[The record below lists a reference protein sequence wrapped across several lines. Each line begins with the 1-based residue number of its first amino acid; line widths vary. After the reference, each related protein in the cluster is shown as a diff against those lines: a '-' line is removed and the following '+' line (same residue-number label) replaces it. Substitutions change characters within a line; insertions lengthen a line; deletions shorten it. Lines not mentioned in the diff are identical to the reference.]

1 MSERN
6 PNPSIA
12 AMKAKPGLTW
22 KSTLALLFAA
32 ATILPV
38 NLYLQLVSGA
48 TIAAAATY
56 ITLVVLTELGSL
68 LGSPITKQEAF
79 IIFMLT
85 SIVAGSPVYIN
96 FVYRSYFV
104 TSPIVWTFKDPYTG
118 KPLPEVVPPFW
129 APPYDSQAHVLRSLL
144 HPDFIIP
151 QVVSHLQFG
160 VLFIIME
167 IALTMFVS
175 SLYLEAEPLPFPL
188 ADVNYSLIETLTER
202 TEERMG
208 IFIISLIVG
217 AFYSFI
223 AYGIPTI
230 MMGLFNVPLQLI
242 PIPWI
247 DLTTGYWGVEK
258 FLPGA
263 CFGISTDIL
272 AFATGFIL
280 PLRVL
285 AYIAVGS
292 IATWVFGNW
301 LALTAFKLYFPEW
314 VSEWKSGMSLSL
326 VWQRSLLRVWI
337 GPQIGFILGL
347 SLLSFAWSYKAV
359 ARALKSLIRM
369 TVAGGG
375 SSAARWSLPMFL
387 GASIC
392 SLVFFHVLVPDFPLH
407 VAALTIPLSL
417 LLAVVATRIRGETTV
432 YAYPPYLWWI
442 LVYAS
447 GYPKVDAFFFQPVI
461 GGSSTPLWT
470 EALKVARL
478 TETKE
483 TDFFKGFVL
492 AWVLYCVFSLIFVQF
507 FWLMAPIPSY
517 VYPWTVISWP
527 IQAITESMWY
537 TRQITARMN
546 TVLFGFTLVLALGA
560 LQVVLHR
567 LTGFALDIVSL
578 ISGTATIPPAA
589 ISMLIGGLFG
599 NYVLRRAMGEARWRE
614 ERALM
619 VAGIATGGGIV
630 TGILAA
636 LVLMFKSA
644 WLKPF

>member
-1 MSERN
+1 MKE
-6 PNPSIA
+6 PNPSGIPA
-12 AMKAKPGLTW
+12 SSKVKPGLTW
-22 KSTLALLFAA
+22 KSVLALVFAA

-48 TIAAAATY
+48 TIASAATY
-56 ITLVVLTELGSL
+56 ITLVVLTELGAM

-79 IIFMLT
+79 IMFMLT

-104 TSPIVWTFKDPYTG
+104 TSPITWTFRDPCTG
-118 KPLPEVVPPFW
+118 KPLPEVVPSFW
-129 APPYDSQAHVLRSLL
+129 APPYNSPAHALRSLL
-144 HPDFIIP
+144 HPDFILP
-151 QVVSHLQFG
+151 QLISHLQFG
-160 VLFIIME
+160 VLFIVME

-188 ADVNYSLIETLTER
+188 AEVNYSLIETLAER

-208 IFIISLIVG
+208 IFIVSMIVG

-230 MMGLFNVPLQLI
+230 MMGLFNVSMQLI

-247 DLTTGYWGVEK
+247 DLTMGYWGVEK

-272 AFATGFIL
+272 TFATGFIL

-285 AYIAVGS
+285 AYIMVGS
-292 IATWVFGNW
+292 VATWVFGNW
-301 LALTAFKLYFPEW
+301 LALTTFKPYFPEW

-337 GPQIGFILGL
+337 GPQIGFVIGL
-347 SLLSFAWSYKAV
+347 SILSFVWSYKAIGKAV
-359 ARALKSLIRM
+359 KSIVKISFAR
-369 TVAGGG
+369 G
-375 SSAARWSLPMFL
+375 SPSAMRWSLPMFI
-387 GASIC
+387 GAALC
-392 SLVFFHVLVPDFPLH
+392 SLIFFHMLVPDFPLYI
-407 VAALTIPLSL
+407 AALTIPLSF
-417 LLAVVATRIRGETTV
+417 LLAVVVTRVRGETTV

-442 LVYAS
+442 LIYAS

-478 TETKE
+478 TDTRE
-483 TDFFKGFVL
+483 TDFFKGFIL

-527 IQAITESMWY
+527 IQAITESMWH
-537 TRQITARMN
+537 TRQITARVDTM
-546 TVLFGFTLVLALGA
+546 LFGFTLVLALGGLQLA
-560 LQVVLHR
+560 LAR
-567 LTGFALDIVSL
+567 LTGFTLDIVSL

-589 ISMLIGGLFG
+589 VSMLIGGLLG
-599 NYVLRRAMGEARWRE
+599 NYVLRKAMGETRWRE